1 MSSNAATSL
10 RNLAGLGFMVGLIGV
25 VPVAAQDDAAVTP
38 PEETSDAEPPQE
50 TAPEPEQEPEPER
63 LILDLSVTVPK
74 DPSDKLIEQDCE
86 EANDAGRVANEIIV
100 CRQLGEATDGS
111 FDKSE
116 WEKRY
121 AEKTKGPST
130 PDTFGIPNHGNPIGF
145 GSVPPP
151 ALIIDVGAL
160 PEAPPGSD
168 ADRIARGLPPLEGNR
183 ELTEEEERARRLG
196 VDAQT
201 AASVNAL
208 PPE

>member
-10 RNLAGLGFMVGLIGV
+10 RNLAGMGFAVGLIGLA
-25 VPVAAQDDAAVTP
+25 PLAAQDDTAVTP
-38 PEETSDAEPPQE
+38 PEEASEATASAETLP
-50 TAPEPEQEPEPER
+50 EPEPER
-63 LILDLSVTVPK
+63 TIIDLSVTVPK
-74 DPSDKLIEQDCE
+74 DPSDKLIERDCE

-130 PDTFGIPNHGNPIGF
+130 PNTFGIPNHGNPIGF

-168 ADRIARGLPPLEGNR
+168 ADRIARGLPPLSGNR